1 MPEASEINL
10 MPFSDIRVDG
20 YFDYQNILLFI
31 PPDFFLPSIWKS
43 MRTPGKTVFL
53 GFALSFCVE
62 SCQLL
67 NFRASDVTDLIYN
80 TIGTLLGF
88 IAWAICRMLFSHRCR
103 KTIQLSRMEPELII
117 LIPVLSVFLFF
128 NPRISLGDTSDLADS
143 QEIISEIGTLPR
155 ADDDSFST
163 ERDWVLS
170 HADLFPDGK
179 AKKAKDNPELIHFM

>member
-1 MPEASEINL
+1 MSIYHTLCVLLPCTLVETALIMIRRGDSDSPLRRRNRWILLHLVCVFLLCLYLDLLLSVTGIGTIWDIGKYDSIIRSDEINL

-31 PPDFFLPSIWKS
+31 PLGFFLPSIWKS

-80 TIGTLLGF
+80 TIPSIHIKLS
-88 IAWAICRMLFSHRCR
+88 SH
-103 KTIQLSRMEPELII
+103 
-117 LIPVLSVFLFF
+117 
-128 NPRISLGDTSDLADS
+128 NPAR
-143 QEIISEIGTLPR
+143 
-155 ADDDSFST
+155 
-163 ERDWVLS
+163 
-170 HADLFPDGK
+170 
-179 AKKAKDNPELIHFM
+179 